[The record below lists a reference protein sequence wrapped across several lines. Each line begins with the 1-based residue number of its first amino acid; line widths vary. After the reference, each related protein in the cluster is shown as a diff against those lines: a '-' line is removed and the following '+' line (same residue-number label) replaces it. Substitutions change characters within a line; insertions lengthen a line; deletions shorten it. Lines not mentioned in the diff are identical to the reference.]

1 MSTSGFIVPP
11 PGLFPATSP
20 APALAAPVIDGAPPA
35 APSRAAPSRA
45 APSRAAPT
53 TAEPTAPVAIP
64 SFRSVPLGSS
74 APRAAAWHLDC
85 ADGQSVSVTG
95 VVLLGRQPAA
105 DPTRPGARLVAVADA
120 ATSVSKTHAV
130 VEVDR
135 AAGLPD
141 TLWVT
146 DLHSTN
152 GVMVTAAD
160 GTQFDLAPGGRAPL
174 TPGAQLFLGEF
185 LIDIRYA

>member
-1 MSTSGFIVPP
+1 MSTDGFIVPP
-11 PGLFPATSP
+11 PGLFPQAKP
-20 APALAAPVIDGAPPA
+20 AAAPPAPVIEGAPPA
-35 APSRAAPSRA
+35 AAAT
-45 APSRAAPT
+45 APPRT
-53 TAEPTAPVAIP
+53 EPTAPISIP

-105 DPTRPGARLVAVADA
+105 DAARPGARLLAVADA

-135 AAGLPD
+135 AVGLPD

-160 GTQFDLAPGGRAPL
+160 GTQFDLEPGGRAPL
-174 TPGAQLFLGEF
+174 TPGSKLFLGEF
-185 LIDIRYA
+185 LIDIRWA